1 MSDTISV
8 SIPARTS
15 HVALLRAAASAL
27 AARLDFPIDRITELQ
42 IAVDEV
48 CSRLMAVS
56 DRASRIRME
65 FRVLDEGAIGLRAT
79 VDGARREDKELLSE
93 WSRVI
98 LETIGREVR
107 FDYGDSQTALS
118 LRWRERGADVVGTMR
133 RGVPDRD

>member
-56 DRASRIRME
+56 DGASRIRME
-65 FRVLDEGAIGLRAT
+65 FRVLDEAAIGLRAT

-118 LRWRERGADVVGTMR
+118 LEVARAGG
-133 RGVPDRD
+133 

>member
-56 DRASRIRME
+56 DGASRIRME

-118 LRWRERGADVVGTMR
+118 LEVARAGG
-133 RGVPDRD
+133 

>member
-1 MSDTISV
+1 MSDSIFV

-56 DRASRIRME
+56 DGASRIRME
-65 FRVLDEGAIGLRAT
+65 FRILDEGAIGLRAT

-98 LETIGREVR
+98 LETIGREVH
-107 FDYGDSQTALS
+107 FDYGDGQTALS
-118 LRWRERGADVVGTMR
+118 LEVARAGS
-133 RGVPDRD
+133 

>member
-1 MSDTISV
+1 MSDSIFV

-56 DRASRIRME
+56 DGASRIRME

-107 FDYGDSQTALS
+107 FDYGDGQTALS
-118 LRWRERGADVVGTMR
+118 LEVARAGS
-133 RGVPDRD
+133 